1 MIFLLSPRNVV
12 SFISL
17 RRGTLQSGHVFR
29 QEKCLTVVFCFN
41 KGSVY
46 NSFFATKEPRHV
58 ALFSPRCLES
68 LLCIYK
74 DCWKADVVFLH
85 QMNFV
90 RLFSLHKLIHGVFVF
105 PQIHKDGH
113 EFPQKNLLGLCFN
126 GKNLAGLFTFNKGT
140 LQNTWGGGNELKKK

>member
-105 PQIHKDGH
+105 PQIHKDGQY
-113 EFPQKNLLGLCFN
+113 FLK
-126 GKNLAGLFTFNKGT
+126 KTFWAFVSTEKT
-140 LQNTWGGGNELKKK
+140 LQGCLLSTKEPYKILGGENELKKK